1 MSASTPP
8 LTPTTPPLWRQIQ
21 RETFTHWEKLADF
34 LQLSDVQRQQILP
47 KSPFPLLLPKRLASK
62 IAKGTLDDPILKQFL
77 PITSEQTI
85 APGFVADPVQDAT
98 FRKKSKLL
106 HKYQGRVLLICTSVC
121 AMHCRYCFRQNFSY
135 EQEDKTFSEEID
147 LVRQDSS
154 LHEVILSGGDPLSL
168 TDNML
173 GELLKQLSS
182 IPHVKRI
189 RFHTRF
195 PIGIPERIDDAFL
208 AMLEGVAS
216 RKQIWFVVH
225 TNHAAELDDTI
236 LDALKRIQKLGIPVL
251 NQAVLLKG
259 VNDTVEALEQLCELL
274 VNHGI
279 QPYYL
284 HQLDR
289 VASASHFEVDA
300 EEGRQLIS
308 QLTTRLSGYAIPRY
322 VQEISGEAS
331 KTALI

>member
-1 MSASTPP
+1 VSESTSPSSAPP
-8 LTPTTPPLWRQIQ
+8 RWRQIQ

-34 LQLSDVQRQQILP
+34 LQLDTAQRDQILR
-47 KSPFPLLLPKRLASK
+47 KSTFPLLLPKRLADK

-77 PITSEQTI
+77 PVVDEQTT
-85 APGFVADPVQDAT
+85 ALGFVSDPVSDAT
-98 FRKKSKLL
+98 FRKESKLL
-106 HKYQGRVLLICTSVC
+106 HKYQGRVLLVCTSVC

-135 EQEDKTFSEEID
+135 EQEDKTFRKELELIK
-147 LVRQDSS
+147 QDNSI
-154 LHEVILSGGDPLSL
+154 HEVILSGGDPLSL
-168 TDNML
+168 SDTVL
-173 GELLKQLSS
+173 KELLSQIAA

-208 AMLEGVAS
+208 ALLQETLKS
-216 RKQIWFVVH
+216 KQIWFVVH
-225 TNHAAELDDTI
+225 TNHPAELDNDI
-236 LDALKRIQKLGIPVL
+236 FDALKRVQRLGIPVL

-259 VNDTVEALEQLCELL
+259 VNDDLNTLLTLCETLADQ
-274 VNHGI
+274 GI

-289 VASASHFEVDA
+289 VASASHFEV
-300 EEGRQLIS
+300 EPEKGRALIRE
-308 QLTTRLSGYAIPRY
+308 LTTRLSGYAVPRY
-322 VQEISGEAS
+322 VQEIAGEAS